1 MLNNFNDAL
10 MSIGFKI
17 LMALYLSITGIML
30 PLSTIMVSIVD
41 PVIATQISK
50 MPATS
55 LIVLFALLIL
65 AGLVILDK
73 RLRSSSSEKKEL
85 YKNIIDQ
92 KDKIIHDQ
100 AQRIKDL
107 EHKI

>member
-85 YKNIIDQ
+85 YKNIIDH
-92 KDKIIHDQ
+92 KIIHDQ